1 MCVIIITPDVVWCN
15 LRDSITNKHYYT
27 ISCHQPSEKTWTLS
41 SKQNI
46 ITTAHKYNHWEPDTV
61 NITNLLGLESRKK
74 YFMLEQ
80 IWKWLHNRMYWKSI
94 FIPTKS
100 EPISFIFSL
109 TKRITKLTSLFS
121 ILCSLFSVH
130 FFSTNILFNTKRKL
144 CFFVL
149 RAASRPVSPSCL
161 YQWSIKP
168 YHEIDL
174 ISIRQFIFHLIV
186 SWAAINT
193 HLWNDLFAFP
203 TQPI

>member
-1 MCVIIITPDVVWCN
+1 MRGPCGITLITPDVVWCN

-46 ITTAHKYNHWEPDTV
+46 ITTARKYDHWDTG
-61 NITNLLGLESRKK
+61 NIRNLLGLESRKK

-109 TKRITKLTSLFS
+109 TKRITKLTSLFP
-121 ILCSLFSVH
+121 ILC
-130 FFSTNILFNTKRKL
+130 STNILFNTKRKL

-149 RAASRPVSPSCL
+149 RAASRPASPAC
-161 YQWSIKP
+161 
-168 YHEIDL
+168 
-174 ISIRQFIFHLIV
+174 ISG
-186 SWAAINT
+186 
-193 HLWNDLFAFP
+193 P
-203 TQPI
+203 

>member
-1 MCVIIITPDVVWCN
+1 MVWCN

-46 ITTAHKYNHWEPDTV
+46 ITTARKYDHWDNG

-109 TKRITKLTSLFS
+109 TKRITKLTSLS
-121 ILCSLFSVH
+121 PLLCSTIFYLIQNENCVS
-130 FFSTNILFNTKRKL
+130 L
-144 CFFVL
+144 CCVL
-149 RAASRPVSPSCL
+149 PAAQWVRPVSVVHKTLSWNWFNF
-161 YQWSIKP
+161 YQTIYFPLNCFLRRYKYSPLEWSICLS
-168 YHEIDL
+168 H
-174 ISIRQFIFHLIV
+174 S
-186 SWAAINT
+186 T
-193 HLWNDLFAFP
+193 HLKSFEG
-203 TQPI
+203 